1 MPLHPIAQ
9 EILSVVNGQPPAES
23 IGVDAARL
31 RSRAMTARAPR
42 GPEVFS
48 VRDDTARCD
57 DVDLP
62 VRIYSPGGPG
72 PFPVVVYFHGGG
84 FVLGDLETG
93 DAHCRLFCAGADC
106 VVVSVNYRH
115 APEARFPV
123 PVQDAYAATSW
134 VARNLDSL
142 RGDARRI
149 AVAGASAGASLAI
162 ATTLIARD
170 RAGIQAA
177 RGRALPIAYQLLMV
191 PGTDM
196 RHDYESYR
204 ANAEGFG
211 LNRETM
217 RWFGRQYFADA
228 ADLEHPHAS
237 PLRAPSLAGLPPATI
252 LTAEY
257 DPLRDEGAAYAAAL
271 RAAGVPVRHRDYTG
285 FIHLQLGPQA
295 DEDMIADLRSAFTVC
310 QLPWP

>member
-9 EILSVVNGQPPAES
+9 EILALVNGQPPAET

-31 RSRAMTARAPR
+31 RSRAMTAHAPR

-57 DVDLP
+57 GVDLP
-62 VRIYSPGGPG
+62 VRIYSPEGAG

-115 APEARFPV
+115 APEVRFPV

-134 VARNLDSL
+134 VARNVDSL

-162 ATTLIARD
+162 AATLIARE
-170 RAGIQAA
+170 
-177 RGRALPIAYQLLMV
+177 RGTPPIAYQLLMV

-204 ANAEGFG
+204 AHASGFG
-211 LNRETM
+211 LDRDTM
-217 RWFGRQYFADA
+217 RWFGKQYFTDA
-228 ADLEHPHAS
+228 SDLEHPHAS
-237 PLRAPSLAGLPPATI
+237 PLRAASLAGLPPATI

-271 RAAGVPVRHRDYTG
+271 RTAGVSARHRDYAG
-285 FIHLQLGPQA
+285 FIHLRLGPQA
-295 DEDMIADLRSAFTVC
+295 DEDMVADLRSAFSTY
-310 QLPWP
+310 